1 MATVIPVGDP
11 VNEAERRTIAH
22 LRDNLPSSY
31 IILHN
36 FEVER
41 GSENISIDSVGDK
54 SYNAIEHHIY
64 LPDSGELFLVK
75 SGRALQDAL
84 FQVQEQHQ
92 IRMEDWVFDVSY
104 NREGGRG
111 AITIL
116 PKAPVSEELRV
127 AVNAALKASHVL

>member
-1 MATVIPVGDP
+1 MKKSIYQYFSTKKSVVFCGTPTVVTL
-11 VNEAERRTIAH
+11 E
-22 LRDNLPSSY
+22 
-31 IILHN
+31 
-36 FEVER
+36 
-41 GSENISIDSVGDK
+41 VGDK

-104 NREGGRG
+104 NREGGRKG
-111 AITIL
+111 RHHH
-116 PKAPVSEELRV
+116 PP
-127 AVNAALKASHVL
+127 